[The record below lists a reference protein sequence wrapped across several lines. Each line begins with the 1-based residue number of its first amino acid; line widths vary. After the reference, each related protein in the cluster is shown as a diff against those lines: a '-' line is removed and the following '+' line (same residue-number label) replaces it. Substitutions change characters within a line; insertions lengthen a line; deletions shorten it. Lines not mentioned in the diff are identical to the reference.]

1 MMNKILVLG
10 ASGTGKTTTCKMLGE
25 KLNLK
30 ILHLDSVYWKKNWD
44 NISKT
49 EFDKYMKNF
58 LLENKKWVI
67 DGNYSNNRHFDY
79 RLDACDTIVYLDFG
93 IQVSLRG
100 IHERAKKYKNIS
112 RDDMAD
118 GCIEG
123 IDQEFLQ
130 YVAFYRKKNMLI
142 KAYIK
147 KLEKKKRVLIF
158 ESREELNSW
167 VNTL

>member
-1 MMNKILVLG
+1 MKKVVVLG
-10 ASGTGKTTTCKMLGE
+10 ASGTGKTTVCKILGE

-44 NISKT
+44 HISKS
-49 EFDKYMKNF
+49 EFDKYMKKF
-58 LLENKKWVI
+58 LLEHRSWAI
-67 DGNYSNNRHFDY
+67 DGNYSNNLHFDY
-79 RLDACDTIVYLDFG
+79 RLEACDTIVYLDFG
-93 IQVSLRG
+93 IQVALHG
-100 IHERAKKYKNIS
+100 IHERAKRYKHIS
-112 RDDMAD
+112 RADMAE

-123 IDQEFLQ
+123 VDQEFLQ

-147 KLEKKKRVLIF
+147 KHENKKRVLIF
-158 ESREELNSW
+158 QSREELNSW

>member
-1 MMNKILVLG
+1 MMKKVVVLG
-10 ASGTGKTTTCKMLGE
+10 ASGTGKTTVCKILGE

-44 NISKT
+44 HRS
-49 EFDKYMKNF
+49 
-58 LLENKKWVI
+58 WAI
-67 DGNYSNNRHFDY
+67 DGNYSNNLHFDY
-79 RLDACDTIVYLDFG
+79 RLEACDTIVYLDFG
-93 IQVSLRG
+93 IQVALHG
-100 IHERAKKYKNIS
+100 IHERAKRYKHIS
-112 RDDMAD
+112 RADMAE

-123 IDQEFLQ
+123 VDQEFLQ

-147 KLEKKKRVLIF
+147 KHENKKRVLIF
-158 ESREELNSW
+158 QSREELNSW